1 MSHHHSNNNNNDNG
15 RVRIHS
21 LELLNALTK
30 LNDLLGRTV
39 VERLIDSLK
48 QYYHHHDGVVDATTI
63 IDNSDYYSLN
73 EVQEA
78 FTKMFG
84 SDASQLLLQ
93 QLKKRICPHPL
104 IKEA

>member
-1 MSHHHSNNNNNDNG
+1 LTIAHHHSSNNDN
-15 RVRIHS
+15 VLIHS
-21 LELLNALTK
+21 QELLNALTK

-48 QYYHHHDGVVDATTI
+48 QYYHHHDGVVDATI

-73 EVQEA
+73 EVQQA

-84 SDASQLLLQ
+84 QV
-93 QLKKRICPHPL
+93 RHN
-104 IKEA
+104 

>member
-1 MSHHHSNNNNNDNG
+1 MSHHHGSNNDN
-15 RVRIHS
+15 VLIHS
-21 LELLNALTK
+21 QELLNALTK

-48 QYYHHHDGVVDATTI
+48 QYYHHHDGVVDATTTI
-63 IDNSDYYSLN
+63 TDNGDYYSLN

-93 QLKKRICPHPL
+93 QLKRDL
-104 IKEA
+104 SSSAD

>member
-1 MSHHHSNNNNNDNG
+1 MAHHHSSNNDN
-15 RVRIHS
+15 VLIHS
-21 LELLNALTK
+21 QELLNALTK

-39 VERLIDSLK
+39 VARLIDSLK

-63 IDNSDYYSLN
+63 TDNGDYYSLN

-93 QLKKRICPHPL
+93 QLKRDL
-104 IKEA
+104 SSSAD